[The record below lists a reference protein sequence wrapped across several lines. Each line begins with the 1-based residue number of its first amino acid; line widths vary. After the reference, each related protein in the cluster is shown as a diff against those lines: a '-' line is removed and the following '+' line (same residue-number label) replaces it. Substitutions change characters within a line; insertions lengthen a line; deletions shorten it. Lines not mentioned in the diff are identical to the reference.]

1 MDLEQGALEVRG
13 TTELVEEKL
22 REERKVSLETP
33 KRDFTPLA
41 SHIYHSYER
50 NRDTRRD
57 SLINDMLFTCLRAY
71 NGEYSAEELAII
83 REEGGSQ
90 IFMNLTSTKV
100 RAAISWIKDI
110 LLASKEDPFL
120 IKHTEVPEL
129 PPELRLQIEE
139 RVTKDFETISSEMK
153 GDVAMTLKEVNE
165 YKRDLYDAIDEE
177 INKEA
182 SFGFRQI
189 QRLIKDSFEEGD
201 FKRALS
207 DFIDDFCIFPT
218 AIMKGPIVTKKK
230 KLRWQNGVPVV
241 SEEYIMWNKRVSPFD
256 VYPAPEACSPQEGD
270 FIEHVRFS
278 SKELSSLMRH
288 KAYDEDAIRE
298 VLQNGIGKGYP
309 LFYDT
314 EVEDLKNKEE
324 LREDSFTANENTYHG
339 VHFWGSIPV
348 SKLKTWTYKPFN
360 LDGLSD
366 EDEIEVEA
374 IMVGEKVILCRKNN
388 DPLGRRPYFA
398 SSFQKRPGSFWG
410 SCPPWL
416 MRDIQRMCNACARAL
431 SNNMG
436 LASGPIMELYIDRLA
451 DGQDITELR
460 PRDIV
465 QVTTDPSGAS
475 GRAVQF
481 FAIPSIANEL
491 LAVYKEFELK
501 ADDVTMIPRYA
512 YGNERTGG
520 AAQTASGLSML
531 LESASKGI
539 KDAIRHIDEDIIIPR
554 VKAEFYM
561 IMLKKGAELDFSG
574 DIEVVALGSSALTM
588 KGAEQMRRNEFLQIT
603 ANQVD
608 QEIIGPLGRAQILRV
623 VAKEL
628 GLGENIVPSRQELKR
643 NQKRK
648 EEAQSQQASAPVQ
661 TVQMQ
666 SETAMQIAQLN
677 AQMKDAE
684 IQRKREKDQVDAQ
697 LKVIQM
703 NQEDQ
708 ARREKSAVDL
718 QKQGMKNQSEEH
730 RHNQAIAL
738 SIETGDHANNV

>member
-1 MDLEQGALEVRG
+1 M
-13 TTELVEEKL
+13 VEEKL
-22 REERKVSLETP
+22 AEERSVSLETP
-33 KRDFTPLA
+33 KRDFGPLA

-57 SLINDMLFTCLRAY
+57 SLINDMLFDCLRAY
-71 NGEYSAEELAII
+71 NGEYSTEELALIK
-83 REEGGSQ
+83 EEGGSQ

-110 LLASKEDPFL
+110 LLATKEDPFM
-120 IKHTEVPEL
+120 IRRTEVPEI
-129 PPELRLQIEE
+129 PQELRAQIEE
-139 RVTKDFETISSEMK
+139 RVTKDFETIATEMK
-153 GDVAMTLKEVNE
+153 GDVAQTLKEANE
-165 YKRDLYDAIDEE
+165 YKRDLYDAIEEE

-182 SFGFRQI
+182 DFGFRQV
-189 QRLIKDSFEEGD
+189 QRHIKDSFEEGH
-201 FKRALS
+201 FKKALS

-230 KLRWQNGVPVV
+230 KLKWDNGLPVV
-241 SEEYIMWNKRVSPFD
+241 TDEYVKTNRRVSPFD
-256 VYPAPEACSPQEGD
+256 VYPAPESCSPQEGD
-270 FIEHVRFS
+270 FIEHVRYS
-278 SKELSSLMRH
+278 SKELSSLMAH
-288 KAYDEDAIRE
+288 KAYDGEAIRE
-298 VLQNGIGKGYP
+298 VLRDGIGKGYP

-348 SKLKTWTYKPFN
+348 SKLREWTYKPFN
-360 LDGLSD
+360 LEGLSE

-374 IMVGEKVILCRKNN
+374 IMVGEKVILCRRNK

-436 LASGPIMELYIDRLA
+436 LASGPIMELYVDRLA
-451 DGQDITELR
+451 DGQDISELR

-539 KDAIRHIDEDIIIPR
+539 KDAIRHIDEDVIIPR

-561 IMLKKGAELDFSG
+561 IMVQRGAELKFSG
-574 DIEVVALGSSALTM
+574 DIEVVALGSSTLTM

-603 ANQVD
+603 ANAVD
-608 QEIIGPLGRAQILRV
+608 QEIIGPMGRAQILRT

-643 NQKRK
+643 NQKKK
-648 EEAQSQQASAPVQ
+648 EEAQSQQASTSVQ

-666 SETAMQIAQLN
+666 SETAMQIAQMN
-677 AQMKDAE
+677 AQMKEAE
-684 IQRKREKDQVDAQ
+684 IQRKRDKDQTDAQ
-697 LKVIQM
+697 IKVVQM

-718 QKQGMKNQSEEH
+718 QKVGMKNQSEEH
-730 RHNQAIAL
+730 RANQAIAL
-738 SIETGDHANNV
+738 SLETGDRANSV